1 MKKILS
7 FPLII
12 FTLMMLIGCSN
23 NKFDYKPSV
32 VDHDLKDFEEVS
44 FDLRELISN
53 LNFNHENKRI
63 LYYNKEHVKK
73 RTYKNKNISQITII
87 DRQKYVYEINEDL
100 RYSDLFSGF
109 VYLDYNSSSKGS
121 SYGYEAKVLYD
132 NGTYAFDFHSI
143 KKRDI
148 TTVSKGK
155 FQSNGTF
162 GVRFDVVYEYD
173 SLHSTL
179 NGIIRNPDISVS
191 NYKLYKDS
199 KNNYLLRKE
208 GLDIWSLRFDETYN
222 VISFYNYYED
232 VVYER
237 NTPSGEVEKENVK
250 SEQYIVF
257 KTNLDFTFDYSKYE
271 VNNELYF

>member
-63 LYYNKEHVKK
+63 LYYNKEHVQK
-73 RTYKNKNISQITII
+73 RNYKNKTVSQITII

-100 RYSDLFSGF
+100 RYSDSFSGF

-155 FQSNGTF
+155 YQTNDSF
-162 GVRFDVVYEYD
+162 GVRFDVFYEYD

-208 GLDIWSLRFDETYN
+208 GLDIWSLRFDESYN
-222 VISFYNYYED
+222 AISFYNYYED
-232 VVYER
+232 VYER

-250 SEQYIVF
+250 SEQYIIF
-257 KTNLDFTFDYSKYE
+257 KTNLDFSFDYSKYE

>member
-63 LYYNKEHVKK
+63 LYYNKEHVQK
-73 RTYKNKNISQITII
+73 RNYKNKTVSQITII

-100 RYSDLFSGF
+100 RYSDSFSGF

-148 TTVSKGK
+148 TTVS
-155 FQSNGTF
+155 
-162 GVRFDVVYEYD
+162 
-173 SLHSTL
+173 
-179 NGIIRNPDISVS
+179 
-191 NYKLYKDS
+191 
-199 KNNYLLRKE
+199 
-208 GLDIWSLRFDETYN
+208 
-222 VISFYNYYED
+222 
-232 VVYER
+232 
-237 NTPSGEVEKENVK
+237 
-250 SEQYIVF
+250 
-257 KTNLDFTFDYSKYE
+257 
-271 VNNELYF
+271 